1 MTIKKDKDEN
11 AGIFPEHDEDAEA
24 LDLLGKY
31 DSEYDNRI

>member
-1 MTIKKDKDEN
+1 MKKDEDEN
-11 AGIFPEHDEDAEA
+11 AGVFPEYDENAEA